1 MNCFHQYRIPS
12 ILLSRIQQPN
22 SSFLSTQINRKV
34 IEWDTLTG
42 TCFIPFSTH
51 ALVCSFNLC
60 FLSLFSLC
68 FIPLSLIDTL
78 NYDKSLSNRAIQWT
92 ITKRSLQTNN
102 EERRNPVSQEPQ
114 VHFFVLSFFSTLI
127 FLFWGLKWAQQ
138 FPWLFQNRSSTHMTH
153 WNTQFYLRIQK

>member
-22 SSFLSTQINRKV
+22 SSFLSTQIDRKG
-34 IEWDTLTG
+34 IEWNTLTG

-102 EERRNPVSQEPQ
+102 EERRNPVSQEPPSPFLRPFLLFYT
-114 VHFFVLSFFSTLI
+114 HFSILGPEMGPTISMI
-127 FLFWGLKWAQQ
+127 IPK
-138 FPWLFQNRSSTHMTH
+138 
-153 WNTQFYLRIQK
+153 

>member
-42 TCFIPFSTH
+42 TCFIPFSVH
-51 ALVCSFNLC
+51 SLDCSFNLC
-60 FLSLFSLC
+60 FLFFFSLC
-68 FIPLSLIDTL
+68 FISFSLINTL

-92 ITKRSLQTNN
+92 ITKWSLQTNN

-127 FLFWGLKWAQQ
+127 FLFWGLKWAQ
-138 FPWLFQNRSSTHMTH
+138 
-153 WNTQFYLRIQK
+153 